1 MLDAALKKMLNRI
14 LEERNNFVCN
24 KKINRIYQLQKHKF
38 KGINKKVLL
47 EHKKKWRK
55 LSKKINDRW
64 FKVYSK
70 ISGIESMDFV
80 PENIYY
86 NIIEPCLNNRVFT
99 TAYAD
104 KNFHHLR
111 FNEKQLFPETLL
123 QNIDGVNYNS
133 RYQPLLAE
141 EKPLFERLKKYNKI
155 IIKPSTES
163 GGGRKVRLFIREKED
178 VFYNSRQEKF
188 TLNYLKKGYSSNFL
202 IQEYIEQHDF
212 YQRFNP
218 SSVNTV
224 RIFTYRSV
232 TNEEIIPLH
241 AVLRVGR
248 QGKIVDN
255 QASGGIACGIAP
267 GGRPNHF
274 AVDKWGNVYEST
286 NAISFSEVGEI
297 FMFEK
302 MVQYA
307 KALAPKMFYS
317 RLNGFDF
324 CVDRDAKVRLL
335 EINCKNIEIN
345 FLQMSTGPLFKEY
358 TDEVIEYCR
367 QHPKSI
373 CLDFYV

>member
-1 MLDAALKKMLNRI
+1 MINTVLKKILNRI
-14 LEERNNFVCN
+14 LEERNNYVCN
-24 KKINRIYQLQKHKF
+24 KKINKIYKLKKHKF
-38 KGINKKVLL
+38 KDINSKILL
-47 EHKKKWRK
+47 EHKKKWHK
-55 LSKKINDRW
+55 LSKKINDKW
-64 FKVYSK
+64 FKVYSQ
-70 ISGIESMDFV
+70 ISGIESTDYV

-86 NIIEPCLNNRVFT
+86 NIIEPRLNNRVFT
-99 TAYAD
+99 TAHTD

-123 QNIDGVNYNS
+123 QNIAGVNYNS
-133 RYQPLLAE
+133 RYQPLTVD
-141 EKPLFERLKKYNKI
+141 EKTLFERLKKCNKI

-163 GGGRKVRLFIREKED
+163 GGGRKVRLFTREKED
-178 VFYNSRQEKF
+178 GFYNSRQEKLS
-188 TLNYLKKGYSSNFL
+188 LNYLVKEYSSNFL

-232 TNEEIIPLH
+232 ANEEIIPLH

-248 QGKIVDN
+248 PGKIVDN
-255 QASGGIACGIAP
+255 QASGGMACGIAP
-267 GGRPNHF
+267 DGKPNSF

-286 NAISFSEVGEI
+286 NSITFAEAGEI
-297 FMFEK
+297 FMFDQ
-302 MVQYA
+302 MIRYV

-324 CVDRDAKVRLL
+324 CVNRDAKVRLL
-335 EINCKNIEIN
+335 EINSKNIEIN

>member
-1 MLDAALKKMLNRI
+1 MIDAALKKVLNRI
-14 LEERNNFVCN
+14 LEERNNYVCN
-24 KKINRIYQLQKHKF
+24 KKIKKIYQIQKHKF
-38 KGINKKVLL
+38 KGINNKVLA
-47 EHKKKWRK
+47 EHRKKWRK
-55 LSKKINDRW
+55 LSKKINDKW
-64 FKVYSK
+64 FKVYNR
-70 ISGIESMDFV
+70 ISGIESMDYV

-86 NIIEPCLNNRVFT
+86 NIIEPRLNNRVFT
-99 TAYAD
+99 TAHAD
-104 KNFHHLR
+104 KNFYNIY
-111 FNEKQLFPETLL
+111 FNENILFPKTIW
-123 QNIDGVNYNS
+123 QNINGVIYND
-133 RYQPLLAE
+133 RY
-141 EKPLFERLKKYNKI
+141 KPFSPDDKTFFKKLNEYDQI
-155 IIKPSTES
+155 ILKPSAES
-163 GGGRKVRLFIREKED
+163 GGGRRVELFKKEKEN
-178 VFYNSRQEKF
+178 VFYNSKREI
-188 TLNYLKKGYSSNFL
+188 LSINYLRRKYFNNFI

-212 YQRFNP
+212 YRRFNP

-232 TNEEIIPLH
+232 FNEEIIPLH

-267 GGRPNHF
+267 GGKPNHF
-274 AVDKWGNVYEST
+274 AVDKWGNVYESS
-286 NAISFSEVGEI
+286 NSISFSEVGEI

-302 MVQYA
+302 MVQYV

-335 EINCKNIEIN
+335 EINSKNIEIN